1 VSLSLTVQIA
11 DALDDMPAAVRAHL
25 LTCLREIAI
34 AVESLPQDSMLRQSV
49 AMSGLMMDI
58 EGWRFQYRLDTNGR
72 ALVVDR
78 AVFRGD
84 EGRESKF
91 SPVTR

>member
-1 VSLSLTVQIA
+1 MSLSLTVQIA

-25 LTCLREIAI
+25 LTRLREIAI
-34 AVESLPQDSMLRQSV
+34 AVESLPQDGMLWQSV
-49 AMSGLMMDI
+49 AVSGLMMDI
-58 EGWRFQYRLDTNGR
+58 KGWRFQYRLDTKDR

-84 EGRESKF
+84 EG
-91 SPVTR
+91 